1 MKQISFYFDVIS
13 PYAYLAFHSIP
24 ESLQGHNVQVQYKP
38 VLFGAI
44 LQHLGQLGPAEIPGK
59 RTWTYQQ
66 VLWHAHQNKI
76 PMQMTATHPFNPIGL
91 LRLALACDAHG
102 APNRYV
108 CNNLFNHVWRG
119 GLDAADPLRLKELTE
134 KLSPIRDPQSDEV
147 KQELKNNTQHAID
160 LGIFGVPTFAID
172 EHLFWGFDALPML
185 NAYLNGDAW
194 FASDEWRSS
203 KNIPEGIS
211 RKR

>member
-1 MKQISFYFDVIS
+1 MKQIAFYFDVIS
-13 PYAYLAFHSIP
+13 PYAYLAFHAMP
-24 ESLQGHNVQVQYKP
+24 ESLQGNHVQVQYKP

-76 PMQMTATHPFNPIGL
+76 PMQMMATHPFNPIGL

-108 CNNLFNHVWRG
+108 CNTLFNHVWRG

>member
-1 MKQISFYFDVIS
+1 
-13 PYAYLAFHSIP
+13 
-24 ESLQGHNVQVQYKP
+24 
-38 VLFGAI
+38 
-44 LQHLGQLGPAEIPGK
+44 
-59 RTWTYQQ
+59 

-76 PMQMTATHPFNPIGL
+76 PMQMMATHPFNPIGL

>member
-1 MKQISFYFDVIS
+1 MKQIAFYFDVIS
-13 PYAYLAFHSIP
+13 PYAYLAFHAMP
-24 ESLQGHNVQVQYKP
+24 ESLQGNHVQVQYKP

-76 PMQMTATHPFNPIGL
+76 PMQMMATHPFNPIGL

-108 CNNLFNHVWRG
+108 CNTLFNHVWRG

-172 EHLFWGFDALPML
+172 EQLFWGFDALPML
-185 NAYLNGDAW
+185 NAYLSGDEW

-203 KNIPEGIS
+203 KSIPEGIS